1 MNITNGGISAAALA
15 ADFDEITT
23 TTSTYTGTDGTSI
36 TGALPQIGT
45 LTINSSI
52 TLDGD
57 NLVNTNATYT
67 IATGKTL
74 TATAARLSNQTI
86 GGNGAVDISCSDSNN
101 DLSAVLAG
109 ITTNTAN
116 LKFSVSNVTFSGT
129 FPAGPATTIDTDAD
143 GIARAVLLSGT
154 MTASGVS
161 YTLDDDVTIT
171 VAVASKLSGMTITGS
186 GTIEITGAV
195 TTEDYSAIN
204 VGGVT
209 FSTTASPNFAA
220 TLTTSEAYTLTTVQL
235 KVADAADLDGMNIT
249 GDGTIEITGAVTGQD
264 FGSINV
270 GGVTFSAASPQF
282 AATLTTSE
290 AYTLTGVA
298 LTVADASKLDG
309 MTITGTGTIE
319 IAGAVTNQDFG
330 AINVGGVTFSTANS
344 PSFAATLN
352 TSETYTVSSNITGL
366 ASFVD
371 DMDITISNTGTVSI
385 SDWDG
390 GSHGNL
396 VLSNVVASND
406 DAALLVLTGS
416 GTYTYPSSS
425 VLPPFFTVTGA
436 FVTAA
441 ANADGKTIAKSGSGS
456 IQLTALGATTDV
468 SNVAAA
474 TITVTGDVTRASG
487 TGKLGSGHTFD
498 IADNQTFTVPAQDIS
513 NQTVKNSTSGALHIT
528 FNDSTDATIDLA
540 GTDETDVSG
549 MNSPSTNIQ
558 HHIMDLSDTTIS
570 GTFLADG
577 DILINNSRTLTTTA
591 AKITG
596 RTVNKLSDGTTSIN
610 VTALEQTLA
619 FSGANFTANNMTV
632 TNTAG
637 STTDSAGFT
646 GQLEGSIVGLIALNL
661 ATGSTFI
668 IAEDAISNFSGS
680 IVTIL
685 RAAGSPILK
694 LKNEL
699 SADRTISVGSYGS
712 GSAVTPYTI
721 SDGDITTNP
730 TTVVIG
736 NNIDL
741 GTSNAYLNFTG

>member
-171 VAVASKLSGMTITGS
+171 VAVASKLS
-186 GTIEITGAV
+186 
-195 TTEDYSAIN
+195 
-204 VGGVT
+204 
-209 FSTTASPNFAA
+209 
-220 TLTTSEAYTLTTVQL
+220 
-235 KVADAADLDGMNIT
+235 GMNIT